1 MLVDGLDVVIDGW
14 PLRVWLAVDRARA
27 EGVLLTDV
35 EINQLTALGTPRSV
49 RRDALIALNLN
60 GVHSARK
67 VANARQRLAEYI
79 NGNRVA
85 R

>member
-1 MLVDGLDVVIDGW
+1 MRI
-14 PLRVWLAVDRARA
+14 
-27 EGVLLTDV
+27 LTDV
-35 EINQLTALGTPRSV
+35 EINRLTALGTPRSV

-60 GVHSARK
+60 GLHSARK
-67 VANARQRLAEYI
+67 VSNARQRLTAYI